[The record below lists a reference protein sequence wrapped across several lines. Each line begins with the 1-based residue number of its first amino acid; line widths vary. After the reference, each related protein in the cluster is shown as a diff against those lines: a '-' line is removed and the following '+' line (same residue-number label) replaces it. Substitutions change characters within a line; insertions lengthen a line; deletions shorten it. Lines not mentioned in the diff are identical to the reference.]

1 MSMLSK
7 TLTLRVPSN
16 IIYRALKDT
25 RLEKLFPEFFIGIER
40 KVVIDKTNK
49 EISFNTITQGEQIK
63 IIETFKLKISNN
75 NGIVVEYITET
86 KSMEENNIVLES
98 IVQTHVANIL
108 YSLLMLE
115 TGYING
121 ILEKKKIVNSIW
133 ILKKIIECFELPL
146 YKKFLI
152 Y

>member
-1 MSMLSK
+1 MSIVSK

-25 RLEKLFPEFFIGIER
+25 RLEILFPEFFIGVER
-40 KVVIDKTNK
+40 KVVMDKTNK
-49 EISFNTITQGEQIK
+49 EICFNTITQGKQIE
-63 IIETFKLKISNN
+63 IIETFKFKISNN
-75 NGIVVEYITET
+75 NGKVVEYITET
-86 KSMEENNIVLES
+86 KSLEENNIVLES

-121 ILEKKKIVNSIW
+121 ILERKRN
-133 ILKKIIECFELPL
+133 
-146 YKKFLI
+146 
-152 Y
+152 